1 MFQKARTTSP
11 NPTEVRSNDI
21 RATQARLLDELAS
34 VGAPRD
40 LETGVTADP
49 SDDRVAHLEL
59 VDDLSS
65 PPRFR
70 PTRAGRYVITDRS
83 GRPIGSAMGDYVIGF
98 TVSCWEQRWRF
109 PDLDYAKIVVS
120 LEAEA
125 RNRAKLRDAS

>member
-1 MFQKARTTSP
+1 MFQKARTTPP
-11 NPTEVRSNDI
+11 NPTDLRSNDT
-21 RATQARLLDELAS
+21 RSTQMRLLDELAS
-34 VGAPRD
+34 VATPREMEPG
-40 LETGVTADP
+40 LPADP
-49 SDDRVAHLEL
+49 SDDRDAHLEL

-83 GRPIGSAMGDYVIGF
+83 GRPIGSAIGDYVVGF
-98 TVSCWEQRWRF
+98 TVSCWERSWRF

-125 RNRAKLRDAS
+125 RNRSGLRDAS